1 MAKNKTVYSKNIVQ
15 TSRLSG
21 LPAFRFPDVDIEGFQ
36 TSGDTTQIDE
46 TVDFSCPPD
55 TLPPRAEISPPLNL
69 QVEGQ
74 PRIVKKG
81 TTSFVD
87 VDISFVPSG
96 GAVRHQFR
104 IAKVVEENGFNGED
118 GEG

>member
-1 MAKNKTVYSKNIVQ
+1 MPRDRTVYSKNVVQ

-21 LPAFRFPDVDIEGFQ
+21 LPAFRFPEVDIEGFD
-36 TSGDTTQIDE
+36 TSGDSTQTNEQQDLVCLPE
-46 TVDFSCPPD
+46 TPPAKAD
-55 TLPPRAEISPPLNL
+55 IGVPTDL

-87 VDISFVPSG
+87 VDISFVPSD
-96 GAVRHQFR
+96 GAARHQFR
-104 IAKVVEENGFNGED
+104 IAKVILEEE
-118 GEG
+118 